1 MNRII
6 CLVASSLIMFCP
18 AAAVA
23 RKPVKAAVQP
33 IKIAAQP
40 QVIELGGGWQVQA
53 AAVVK
58 EPGEAIAGPGFD
70 AAGWY
75 PASLPATVM
84 AVLMA
89 NGVYKDIFFAKNLE
103 TIPEEPFKGPWW
115 YRQEF
120 DLPKEAPF
128 ATARLIFEGIN
139 YRANIFLN
147 GEKIAAAD
155 QTFGAFR
162 VFDLNVSELAMTG
175 RNYLAVE
182 VLPPQPGEPTI
193 GFVDWNPKPPDRNM
207 GIFRPVKVKLS
218 GPVSLDH
225 PFVSSQVDTQTLK
238 QAKLTVTALLTN
250 YGDREAKGAL
260 QGEIGT
266 ITFSQPYALKPGAS
280 AEVTFTPEQF
290 PQLVISDPRLW
301 WPAGMGDPELY
312 DLHVSAKVDD
322 AASDAQT
329 VRFGIRQVGD
339 YLNAQGHR
347 GYTVNGRPVLIRGGG
362 WVDELLLREDEKN
375 LEAQVRYTRH
385 MNLNT
390 IRMEGIWGSSQ
401 KIFDLCDR
409 YGILLMVGW
418 SCQWEW
424 EDYLGKP
431 QESEMYGAAKT
442 PEDMELLAAYFHDQ
456 VLWLRRHP
464 SIYVWVVGS
473 DKLPW
478 PEMEKRYRRDLPL
491 LDASRPL
498 LTSCKTWTSEVSG
511 SSAVK
516 MNGPYDYVTPNYWTV
531 DKENGGAFGFNTETG
546 PGPQPPPL
554 ESLVKMIPADRL
566 WPINDVWD
574 FHCARNEFAKMDR
587 YMLGFN
593 QRYGPA
599 RDAAD
604 FAFRA
609 QACNYEGMRAMF
621 EAFAANRP
629 LSTGIIQWMHN
640 AAWPK
645 LFWQFYDYFLMPTGA
660 FYGARQANRPQTL
673 IYHYG
678 DNGIYLANQSLQD
691 LQGLKAVIRAHD
703 IRGKLRFIT
712 AIAMDAPANASR
724 KVLDLP
730 RIKKLGTTWFLDLQL
745 QDSAG
750 SPLSDNFYWLSAK
763 PDVLDYGKSEW
774 FYTPNKE
781 WADLTALNGLKP
793 AAVRAETT
801 MSDRGAEKEITVTL
815 RNPGRQVAFFIELSV
830 RGDKSGRTIVPVF
843 WEDNYVSLLPGTSR
857 TIRATFAAADLG
869 GEKPVFSY
877 RGWNVKGE

>member
-1 MNRII
+1 MKR
-6 CLVASSLIMFCP
+6 LVCMIALSLIVSEAWT
-18 AAAVA
+18 AA
-23 RKPVKAAVQP
+23 KPRAMKVT
-33 IKIAAQP
+33 AQP
-40 QVIELGGGWQVQA
+40 QVIELDSGWLVQA
-53 AAVVK
+53 AASVS
-58 EPGEAIAGPGFD
+58 EPGEIIASPGFD
-70 AAGWY
+70 TSGWY
-75 PASLPATVM
+75 PTSVPATVM
-84 AVLMA
+84 AVLVA
-89 NGVYKDIFFAKNLE
+89 NGVYRDIFFARNLE
-103 TIPEEPFKGPWW
+103 TIPEDQFKGPWW
-115 YRQEF
+115 FRQEF
-120 DLPKEAPF
+120 ELPQTPAF
-128 ATARLIFEGIN
+128 TNTRLIFEGIN

-147 GEKIAAAD
+147 GEKVAASD

-162 VFDLNVSELAMTG
+162 VFGLNVSDLAMTG

-207 GIFRPVKVKLS
+207 GLFRPVKVKLS
-218 GPVSLDH
+218 GPVSIDH

-238 QAKLTVTALLTN
+238 EAKLTVTAYVTN
-250 YGDREAKGAL
+250 YGDMEVKGTVK
-260 QGEIGT
+260 GEIGD
-266 ITFSQPYALKPGAS
+266 IVFSQPYALKPGES
-280 AEVTFTPEQF
+280 AEVLFAPEQF
-290 PQLVISDPRLW
+290 PQLIIADPRLW
-301 WPAGMGDPELY
+301 WPAGMGNPELY
-312 DLHVSAKVDD
+312 DLSLSVLVDD
-322 AASDAQT
+322 AVSDIQAL
-329 VRFGIRQVGD
+329 RFGIRQVND

-347 GYTVNGRPVLIRGGG
+347 GYTVNGRQVLIRGGG
-362 WVDELLLREDEKN
+362 WVDDLLLREDEKN

-442 PEDMELLAAYFHDQ
+442 PEDMDLLGAYFHDQ
-456 VLWLRRHP
+456 LLWLRRHP
-464 SIYVWVVGS
+464 SIFVWVVGS

-478 PEMEKRYRRDLPL
+478 PEMEKRYRRDLPQ
-491 LDASRPL
+491 LDPSRPL
-498 LTSCKTWTSEVSG
+498 LTSCKTWTSEISG

-516 MNGPYDYVTPNYWTV
+516 MNGPYDYVTPHYWYV

-554 ESLVKMIPADRL
+554 ESLEKMIPADRL

-574 FHCARNEFAKMDR
+574 FHCARNEFSKMDR

-621 EAFAANRP
+621 EAFASNRP
-629 LSTGIIQWMHN
+629 LATGIIQWMHN

-645 LFWQFYDYFLMPTGA
+645 LYWQFYDYFLMPTGA
-660 FYGARQANRPQTL
+660 FYGARQACRPQTL
-673 IYHYG
+673 TYNYG
-678 DNGIYLANQSLQD
+678 DSGIYLVNQSLQD
-691 LQGLKAVIRAHD
+691 MAGVKAVIRAYD
-703 IRGKLRFIT
+703 IRCKLRFIQ
-712 AIAMDAPANASR
+712 AMAMDAPANASR
-724 KVLDLP
+724 KVFDLP
-730 RIKKLGTTWFLDLQL
+730 KIKKLGKTWFLDLQL
-745 QDSAG
+745 RDNSG
-750 SPLSDNFYWLSAK
+750 NLLSKNFYWLSTK
-763 PDVLDYGKSEW
+763 PDVLDYSKSEW

-781 WADLTALNGLKP
+781 WADLTALNGLAP
-793 AAVRAETT
+793 AVVQ
-801 MSDRGAEKEITVTL
+801 SDSTFSDHDLERELTVTL
-815 RNPGRQVAFFIELSV
+815 RNPGKNIAFFIELGV
-830 RGDKSGRTIVPVF
+830 HGETSGRTILPVF
-843 WEDNYVSLLPGTSR
+843 WDDNYVSLLPGESR
-857 TIRATFAAADLG
+857 TLRATFAQADLG
-869 GEKPVFSY
+869 GEKPVFRF

>member
-1 MNRII
+1 MNRLI
-6 CLVASSLIMFCP
+6 CLIASSLIVCGAT
-18 AAAVA
+18 AATKP
-23 RKPVKAAVQP
+23 KPVKAAVRP
-33 IKIAAQP
+33 IAVAAQP
-40 QVIELGGGWQVQA
+40 QVIELGSDWQVQA
-53 AAVVK
+53 AAAVK
-58 EPGEAIAGPGFD
+58 EPGEAIAAPGFD
-70 AAGWY
+70 ATGWY
-75 PASLPATVM
+75 PASVPATVM
-84 AVLMA
+84 GVLMA
-89 NGVYKDIFFAKNLE
+89 NGVYKDIFFARNLE
-103 TIPEEPFKGPWW
+103 TIPEAQFKGPWW

-128 ATARLIFEGIN
+128 STARLIFEGIN

-155 QTFGAFR
+155 KVFGAFR
-162 VFDLNVSELAMTG
+162 VFELNISDLAVTG

-207 GIFRPVKVKLS
+207 GIFRPVRVKLS

-225 PFVSSQVDTQTLK
+225 PFVSSQVDTGTLK
-238 QAKLTVTALLTN
+238 EAKLTVTALLTN
-250 YGDREAKGAL
+250 HGASEATGTV
-260 QGEIGT
+260 QGEIGA

-290 PQLVISDPRLW
+290 PQLVVVDPRLW

-312 DLHVSAKVDD
+312 DLRISARVAG
-322 AASDAQT
+322 AASDAQAL
-329 VRFGIRQVGD
+329 RFGIRQVGD

-347 GYTVNGRPVLIRGGG
+347 GYTVNGRQVLIRGGG
-362 WVDELLLREDEKN
+362 WVDDLLLREDDRN

-390 IRMEGIWGSSQ
+390 IRLEGIWGSSQ
-401 KIFDLCDR
+401 KLYDLCDR

-442 PEDMELLAAYFHDQ
+442 PEDMDLLAAYFHDQ
-456 VLWLRRHP
+456 ILWLRHHP

-516 MNGPYDYVTPNYWTV
+516 MNGPYDYVTPNYWYV

-546 PGPQPPPL
+546 PGAQPPPL
-554 ESLVKMIPADRL
+554 ESLKKMIPADRL

-599 RDAAD
+599 KDAAD

-609 QACNYEGMRAMF
+609 QADNYEGMRAMF
-621 EAFAANRP
+621 AAFAANRP
-629 LSTGIIQWMHN
+629 LTTGIIQWMHN

-660 FYGARQANRPQTL
+660 FYGARQACQPQTL

-678 DNGIYLANQSLQD
+678 DNGIYLVNQELAD
-691 LQGLKAVIRAHD
+691 KPGLKAVISAYD
-703 IRGKLRFIT
+703 IRSRLLFRQTIPV
-712 AIAMDAPANASR
+712 DAAANASR
-724 KVLDLP
+724 KIFDLP
-730 RIKKLGTTWFLDLQL
+730 KIKKLTKTWFLDLRL
-745 QDSAG
+745 QDAAG
-750 SPLSDNFYWLSAK
+750 AMLAGNFYWLSTK
-763 PDVLDYGKSEW
+763 PDVLDYSKSEW
-774 FYTPNKE
+774 FYTPCKE
-781 WADLTALNGLKP
+781 WGDLTALNGLPP
-793 AAVRAETT
+793 AAVHAETA
-801 MSDRGAEKEITVTL
+801 MADRGADKEVTVTL
-815 RNPGRQVAFFIELSV
+815 RNPGKNIAFFIELAV
-830 RGDKSGRTIVPVF
+830 RGEASGRTVLPVF
-843 WEDNYVSLLPGTSR
+843 WEDNYVSLLPGESR

-877 RGWNVKGE
+877 KGWNVKGE

>member
-1 MNRII
+1 MNRFT
-6 CLVASSLIMFCP
+6 CLIVSSLMVFG
-18 AAAVA
+18 AADAA
-23 RKPVKAAVQP
+23 GAKRIKAPVQP
-33 IKIAAQP
+33 VQVAAHP
-40 QVIELGGGWQVQA
+40 QVIELGSGWQVQA
-53 AAVVK
+53 AASVK
-58 EPGEAIAGPGFD
+58 EEGEMIASPGFD
-70 AAGWY
+70 TAGWY
-75 PASLPATVM
+75 PTAVPATVL
-84 AVLMA
+84 AVLVA

-103 TIPEEPFKGPWW
+103 TVPEEQFKGPWW

-120 DLPKEAPF
+120 DLPKDAPF
-128 ATARLIFEGIN
+128 STARLVFEGIN

-162 VFDLNVSELAMTG
+162 IFDLDVSDLAMAG

-207 GIFRPVKVKLS
+207 GLFRPVKVKLS

-238 QAKLTVTALLTN
+238 EAKLTVSALLTN
-250 YGDREAKGAL
+250 HSDKEVRGTVR
-260 QGEIGT
+260 GEIGGT
-266 ITFSQPYALKPGAS
+266 SFGQPYTLKPRAS
-280 AEVTFTPEQF
+280 TTITFTPEQF
-290 PQLVISDPRLW
+290 PQLVIPEPRLW

-312 DLHVSAKVDD
+312 DLHISARVDD
-322 AASDAQT
+322 AASDSQPMN
-329 VRFGIRQVGD
+329 FGIRQVGD

-347 GYTVNGRPVLIRGGG
+347 GYAVNGRQVLIRGGG
-362 WVDELLLREDEKN
+362 WVDDLLLREDEKN
-375 LEAQVRYTRH
+375 LEAQVLYTRH

-390 IRMEGIWGSSQ
+390 IRLEGIWGSSQ
-401 KIFDLCDR
+401 KLYDLCDR

-442 PEDMELLAAYFHDQ
+442 PEDMDLLGAYFHDQ
-456 VLWLRRHP
+456 LLWLRRHP
-464 SIYVWVVGS
+464 SIFVWVVGS

-478 PEMEKRYRRDLPL
+478 PEMERRYRRDLPQ
-491 LDASRPL
+491 LDPSRPL
-498 LTSCKTWTSEVSG
+498 LTSCKTWTSEISG

-516 MNGPYDYVTPNYWTV
+516 MNGPYDYVTPHYWYV

-554 ESLVKMIPADRL
+554 ESLKKMIPADRL
-566 WPINDVWD
+566 WPVNDVWD
-574 FHCARNEFAKMDR
+574 FHCARNEFSKMDR
-587 YMLGFN
+587 YLLGFN

-629 LSTGIIQWMHN
+629 LTTGIIQWMQN

-645 LFWQFYDYFLMPTGA
+645 LYWQFYDYFLMPTGA
-660 FYGARQANRPQTL
+660 FYGARQACRPQTL
-673 IYHYG
+673 IYNYG
-678 DNGIYLANQSLQD
+678 DNGVYLVNQSLQD
-691 LQGLKAVIRAHD
+691 MAGVKALIRAYD
-703 IRGKLRFIT
+703 IHGKLRFIQ
-712 AIAMDAPANASR
+712 AMAMEAPANASR
-724 KVLDLP
+724 KVFDLP
-730 RIKKLGTTWFLDLQL
+730 KIKKLRKTWFLDLQL
-745 QDSAG
+745 QDNSG
-750 SPLSDNFYWLSAK
+750 NLLSKNFYWLSTK
-763 PDVLDYGKSEW
+763 PDVLDYSKSEW

-781 WADLTALNGLKP
+781 WADLTALNGLAP
-793 AAVRAETT
+793 AVVQSEYTF
-801 MSDRGAEKEITVTL
+801 SDHGLERELTVTL
-815 RNPGRQVAFFIELSV
+815 RNPGKNIAFFIELGV
-830 RGDKSGRTIVPVF
+830 HGETSGRTIVPVF
-843 WEDNYVSLLPGTSR
+843 WDDNYISLLPGESR
-857 TIRATFAAADLG
+857 TLRATFAQADLD
-869 GEKPVFSY
+869 GEKPVFRF